1 MKKNYFKLTLSLALG
16 LASLNGSAQFS
27 GPFDPSNWTLT
38 NVDVNSD
45 ANVNTAGA
53 PASITFNGNDSG
65 AGGCCSLY
73 DDYSVTIPCGD
84 AGSGTLSFN
93 YNFTN
98 PDIESFSYVVN
109 GVATFVTSSTTSG
122 TVSIPVSAGNT
133 FGFRIT
139 TQDDCCG
146 MGVLV
151 VTNFAYT
158 DADLTGPVA
167 DVVSLTD
174 ATGDCSVTPVAPTA
188 TDNCSGALT
197 GTTATVFPVTA
208 LGTTIVTWTYTDAA
222 GNTATQDQNV
232 VVTDAIAPVADV
244 VSLADAT
251 GDCAVTPVAP
261 TATDN
266 CAGAITG
273 TPSETFPI
281 GVIGTTVVTW
291 TYDDGNGNVSTQDQ
305 NVVVTDAI
313 APVADVVS
321 LADATGDCSVTPVA
335 PTATDNC
342 AGAIT
347 GTPSETFPIT
357 AAGTTVVTWTYDDGN
372 GNVTTQ
378 DQNVIV
384 ANPLNLVASTTDEI
398 TGNDGSID
406 LTITGNSGAVT
417 IDWDNDGTGDN
428 DDTEDLTGLAGG
440 TYTVVVTDGAGCT
453 STLPVIVNS
462 QVGISEN
469 NSQFTVYPNPTSSV
483 VFINLNTAQ
492 VETIQVT
499 NSLGQVIANYTVSG
513 STLTLDMTA
522 FENGIYYIN
531 FMNQQ
536 EIVGTEMISKL

>member
-16 LASLNGSAQFS
+16 LASLNSSAQFS

-38 NVDVNSD
+38 NVDANSD
-45 ANVNTAGA
+45 ANVNTSGA
-53 PASITFNGNDSG
+53 PASITFNGNNSS

-84 AGSGTLSFN
+84 AGGGTISFD
-93 YNFTN
+93 YSFTN
-98 PDIESFSYVVN
+98 PDIESFHYVVN
-109 GVATFVTSSTTSG
+109 GVATAVTSSTSSG
-122 TVSIPVSAGNT
+122 TLAIPVSAGNI
-133 FGFRIT
+133 FGFRIV

-151 VTNFAYT
+151 VSNFAYS

-174 ATGDCSVTPVAPTA
+174 ATGECSVTPVAPTA
-188 TDNCSGALT
+188 TDNCSGAVT
-197 GTTATVFPVTA
+197 GTTATVFPITA

-222 GNTATQDQNV
+222 GNTSTQDQNV
-232 VVTDAIAPVADV
+232 VVTDATAPVADL

-266 CAGAITG
+266 CAGPITG

-281 GVIGTTVVTW
+281 TAVGITVVTW

-305 NVVVTDAI
+305 NVVV
-313 APVADVVS
+313 
-321 LADATGDCSVTPVA
+321 
-335 PTATDNC
+335 
-342 AGAIT
+342 
-347 GTPSETFPIT
+347 
-357 AAGTTVVTWTYDDGN
+357 
-372 GNVTTQ
+372 
-378 DQNVIV
+378 
-384 ANPLNLVASTTDEI
+384 ANPLSLVASTTDEI
-398 TGNDGSID
+398 SGNDGSID

-440 TYTVVVTDGAGCT
+440 TFTVVVTDGAGCST
-453 STLPVIVNS
+453 TLPVIVNS
-462 QVGISEN
+462 QVGITEN
-469 NSQFTVYPNPTSSV
+469 DASFTVYPNPTSSV
-483 VFINLNTAQ
+483 VFITLNTIQ
-492 VETIQVT
+492 IETIQVT
-499 NSLGQVIANYTVSG
+499 NSLGQVIANYTVNG